1 LFWYYIILMGQNT
14 RQAYE
19 QAAEFYDAEPNSVLF
34 TETRTVLE
42 MLALGPDDVL
52 LDAACGTGKYLA
64 EALKAGAAA
73 AGLDFSE
80 EMLRRAGVKCPGARL
95 LHHDLERLPLPF
107 GDGEFSKIAV
117 AHALRHV
124 GGAPGLFSEFARLL
138 GGGGALVVTITHPA
152 ARFDIFKYRAPDLDT
167 GEDPDLT
174 GERHAYSRE
183 DLLAAAASAG
193 LAPAGAAEI
202 CVDERL
208 VGILTE
214 SSYAAA
220 RGTPLILALKW
231 VK

>member
-1 LFWYYIILMGQNT
+1 MSLMGQKT

-19 QAAEFYDAEPNSVLF
+19 RAAEFYDAEPNSVLF

-42 MLALGPDDVL
+42 LLAPGPGDAL

-64 EALKAGAAA
+64 EALRAGASA

-95 LHHDLERLPLPF
+95 LRHDLERLPLPF
-107 GDGEFSKIAV
+107 GDGEFSKIVV
-117 AHALRHV
+117 AHGMRHV
-124 GGAPGLFSEFARLL
+124 GGAAGLFAEFARLL
-138 GGGGALVVTITHPA
+138 RGGGALVVTITHPESK
-152 ARFDIFKYRAPDLDT
+152 FGLFKYRAPDLDT

-174 GERHAYSRE
+174 GEKHAYSRE
-183 DLLAAAASAG
+183 ELLAAAAAVG
-193 LAPAGAAEI
+193 LKPAGAAEI
-202 CVDERL
+202 LVDERL
-208 VGILTE
+208 AGILTE

-231 VK
+231 LK